1 MLCYAKQPMK
11 ALIRSLAIVSLA
23 VVAAGLS
30 SCTVTKTPKVNYG
43 KDFDPPAH
51 RPKNPSAVKVKVST
65 SAQRV
70 YVMEGSKVLLAT
82 PCSVGTGG
90 STGAG
95 NYRITSKQA
104 RKRRVSSP
112 GAGYPMAYWMEWKT
126 AYGMHWGF
134 VKPYPCTHGCI
145 RLPMKSAAKIF
156 AMVNVGT
163 PLQIASSQP
172 EDKTIGA
179 TLPVIDDTTLPNP
192 PNSYM
197 MSSAVFDDGVYK
209 GKMFVD

>member
-1 MLCYAKQPMK
+1 MK
-11 ALIRSLAIVSLA
+11 ALIRSFAILSLA

-30 SCTVTKTPKVNYG
+30 SCTTPKTGKTNYG

-51 RPKNPSAVKVKVST
+51 RPSGSATVKLKVST
-65 SAQRV
+65 GAQRV

-82 PCSVGTGG
+82 PCSVGVNG
-90 STGAG
+90 STGSG
-95 NYRITSKQA
+95 NYSITSKQA
-104 RKRRVSSP
+104 TKRRVSSP
-112 GAGYPMAYWMEWKT
+112 GAGYPMAYWMEWKS

-134 VKPYPCTHGCI
+134 VKPYPCSHGCI

-156 AMVNVGT
+156 AMIKVGT
-163 PLQIASSQP
+163 PINIASSQP

-179 TLPVIDDTTLPNP
+179 TLPVIDDSTLPDP

-197 MSSAVFDDGVYK
+197 MSSKFFEDAQYK